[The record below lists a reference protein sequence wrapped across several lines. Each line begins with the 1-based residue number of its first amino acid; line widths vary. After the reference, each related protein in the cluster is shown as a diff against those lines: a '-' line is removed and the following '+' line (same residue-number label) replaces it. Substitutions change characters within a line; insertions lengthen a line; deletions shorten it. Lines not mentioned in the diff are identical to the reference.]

1 MNTKNYKKGTY
12 KHFKGGMYTLISVAK
27 NSETLE
33 DMIIYQSNET
43 GILWRRPAE
52 MWDEEVE
59 FENKKV
65 KRFTFVKE

>member
-43 GILWRRPAE
+43 GILWCRPAE